1 MAKRKKLTTVII
13 TAEQREG
20 LEKLWFYY
28 GNYGPKTTSGN
39 HSFIQRLLEQGID
52 ERSLHTKRTP
62 KSELPTPECVAA
74 VEAILKMKSGS
85 GSSRGQDTATGLRLI
100 SNPEKQGH
108 AADPE
113 MEAVFDNMR
122 HRSSLVH
129 KRLGEGG
136 DTLDAA

>member
-1 MAKRKKLTTVII
+1 MAKRRKLTTVII

-20 LEKLWFYY
+20 LEKLWFYF

-62 KSELPTPECVAA
+62 KSELPTPECVVA
-74 VEAILKMKSGS
+74 VEAILRMKSGS

-100 SNPEKQGH
+100 SSSEKQGPT
-108 AADPE
+108 AAPE
-113 MEAVFDNMR
+113 METVFDNMR
-122 HRSSLVH
+122 RRSSLVH
-129 KRLGEGG
+129 RPLGEGD
-136 DTLDAA
+136 DTLDVA